1 MPPAHEPPPLILL
14 FDRKRPSLHPDL
26 ALGRASTVL
35 PCLDALH
42 HDGVPRGYC
51 PLFSLDHWW
60 EVPFLRRR
68 RVNEFRELALAE
80 LRAIRGVLEA
90 AVRYALDL

>member
-1 MPPAHEPPPLILL
+1 M
-14 FDRKRPSLHPDL
+14 KVPD
-26 ALGRASTVL
+26 GRA
-35 PCLDALH
+35 AH
-42 HDGVPRGYC
+42 PRQ
-51 PLFSLDHWW
+51 PLSLSRGDRRFKS
-60 EVPFLRRR
+60 PFLRRR